1 MKTFKFIQSSILVL
15 ALAVVSSG
23 IIQIMYHL
31 VQDVNT
37 ALEGLIMGFLYAFIL
52 VLFIVVWYGVIL
64 IIKK

>member
-1 MKTFKFIQSSILVL
+1 MKTFKFIQGSILVL

-52 VLFIVVWYGVIL
+52 VLFVVVWYGVIL

>member
-1 MKTFKFIQSSILVL
+1 MKTFKFIQGSILIL
-15 ALAVVSSG
+15 ALAVISSG
-23 IIQIMYHL
+23 VIQIMCHL

>member
-1 MKTFKFIQSSILVL
+1 MKTFKFIQGSILVL

-52 VLFIVVWYGVIL
+52 VLFIVIWYGVIL

>member
-1 MKTFKFIQSSILVL
+1 MKTFKFIQGSILVL

>member
-1 MKTFKFIQSSILVL
+1 MLVL

-31 VQDVNT
+31 ANDVET
-37 ALEGLIMGFLYAFIL
+37 ALQGLIMGFLYAFIL
-52 VLFIVVWYGVIL
+52 VLFVVAWYGLIL

>member
-1 MKTFKFIQSSILVL
+1 MKTFKFIQGSILIL
-15 ALAVVSSG
+15 ALAVISSG
-23 IIQIMYHL
+23 VIQIMYHL

>member
-31 VQDVNT
+31 ANDVET
-37 ALEGLIMGFLYAFIL
+37 ALQGLIMGFLYAFIL
-52 VLFIVVWYGVIL
+52 VLFVVAWYGLIL